1 MTIGAHSNERGRAA
15 DRVERSI
22 DAVQTAGNDA
32 DPKVMDDAEG
42 THAAKELWVAL
53 LLQNLQPHVVQL
65 NTRETN
71 TAAAESRTRSSDGK
85 LTFSTAIIDGPA
97 VDGALGV
104 GAGAEGTHTSAAIGQ
119 LHLEIDGGRLGTVY
133 LTVQRQG
140 NAVSV
145 VVGVADPVQR
155 ALVELELGSLT
166 QALRAAGLNVGSVRV
181 LHPDVAGTAL
191 AQGKRSMTLQTA
203 ESASLAYRN
212 YRTRQHPDPEEG
224 LDVVG

>member
-1 MTIGAHSNERGRAA
+1 MTIGAHSNHRGGAA
-15 DRVERSI
+15 DRLERS
-22 DAVQTAGNDA
+22 A
-32 DPKVMDDAEG
+32 DPASNGVCDGDSRALDDAEG

-53 LLQNLQPHVVQL
+53 LLQNLEPHVVEL
-65 NTRETN
+65 GAGETISVN
-71 TAAAESRTRSSDGK
+71 AEPRGRSGDGK
-85 LTFSTAIIDGPA
+85 LTFSPAIIDGST
-97 VDGALGV
+97 VDGPLGV
-104 GAGAEGTHTSAAIGQ
+104 GAGAEGAHTSGAIGQ
-119 LHLEIDGGRLGTVY
+119 LHLEVDGGRLGTVY

-140 NAVSV
+140 SVVSV
-145 VVGVADPVQR
+145 VVGVVDPVQR

-212 YRTRQHPDPEEG
+212 YRTRQQPDPEEG